1 MNGISEIL
9 SFNFLAIGPTLALV
23 FTTLV
28 LLFCTITIPTPVYIK
43 KYISFFGILIT
54 LFTIFLKFGL
64 FAREGVNSYFSEKI
78 LVDEFS
84 LVGNVLIGLVLLLT
98 FNSFWKTSE
107 EIDNKTT
114 EALILVL
121 MSASGFLLMVD
132 AENFIMLFIGLEIGS
147 ISLYA
152 LAGLNR
158 GDQLSNEASLKYFLL
173 GSLASCILIYGVAL
187 IYVSLSISGV
197 YETSIAINFIGPNNI
212 PLTTLIGLIMII
224 VGLLFKVAAAP
235 FQAWAPDVYQGS
247 PTGYVGY
254 MAAVAKASSFIVL
267 ARLSAISLRF
277 IIDKFD
283 LFFTAVVILSVLA
296 GALFATNQT
305 DIKRLIAYS
314 GVIQSGFIL
323 SGISFGVYG
332 ISASIFYL
340 ITYII
345 QLIGVFTVFSI
356 ISGQL
361 SSDFKIS
368 NLSGLFKE
376 NKFLTIAFSVFML
389 GIAGLPL
396 TSGFV
401 SKFILITNLW
411 SYEKYLIVTV
421 LMLTTVAGFY
431 FYLRPIWVAA
441 IEKSDNA
448 IEKIKI
454 SISDKVLLV
463 FMAALTIYFGLL
475 PNTLVN
481 ITRWMVENYL

>member
-1 MNGISEIL
+1 MTGISDL
-9 SFNFLAIGPTLALV
+9 LGFNFVVIGPTLTLLATAL
-23 FTTLV
+23 L
-28 LLFCTITIPTPVYIK
+28 LLFVTITISTPSFVK
-43 KYISFFGILIT
+43 KYVTLLGILAT
-54 LFTIFLKFGL
+54 VFAVFLKFGL
-64 FAREGVNSYFSEKI
+64 FLSDGVSSYFSEKI
-78 LVDEFS
+78 LLDEFS
-84 LVGNVLIGLVLLLT
+84 LVGNVLIVFVLLFT
-98 FNSFWKTSE
+98 FNSFWKTSSQIE
-107 EIDNKTT
+107 NKTT
-114 EALILVL
+114 EALILIL

-132 AENFIMLFIGLEIGS
+132 SENFIMLFIGLEIGS

-173 GSLASCILIYGVAL
+173 GSLASCILIYGIAL
-187 IYVSLSISGV
+187 IYVSLSISGI
-197 YETSIAINFIGPNNI
+197 YETSIAIGFIGSENI
-212 PLTTLIGLIMII
+212 PLTSLIGLILII

-254 MAAVAKASSFIVL
+254 MASVAKASSFIVL
-267 ARLSAISLRF
+267 ARLSAVSLTF
-277 IIDKFD
+277 IIEKFN
-283 LFFTAVVILSVLA
+283 LFFTAVIMLSVLL

-305 DIKRLIAYS
+305 DLKRLIAYS

-340 ITYII
+340 STYII
-345 QLIGVFTVFSI
+345 QLIGVFTIFSI

-361 SSDFKIS
+361 SSNFEIN

-376 NKFLTIAFSVFML
+376 NKFLTITFSIFML

-411 SYEKYLIVTV
+411 SYEKYTLVTV
-421 LMLTTVAGFY
+421 LMLSTVAGFY
-431 FYLRPIWVAA
+431 FYLKPIWVAA
-441 IEKSDNA
+441 VEKTDNT

-454 SISDKVLLV
+454 QNSDKLV
-463 FMAALTIYFGLL
+463 IGFLAFLTIYLGLL

>member
-1 MNGISEIL
+1 MTGISDL
-9 SFNFLAIGPTLALV
+9 LGFNFVVIGPTLTLLATAL
-23 FTTLV
+23 L
-28 LLFCTITIPTPVYIK
+28 LLFVTITISTPSFVK
-43 KYISFFGILIT
+43 KYVTFLGILAT
-54 LFTIFLKFGL
+54 VFAVFLKFGL
-64 FAREGVNSYFSEKI
+64 FLSDGVSSYFSEKI
-78 LVDEFS
+78 LLDEFS
-84 LVGNVLIGLVLLLT
+84 LVGNVLVVFVLLFT
-98 FNSFWKTSE
+98 FNSFWKTSSQIE
-107 EIDNKTT
+107 NKTT
-114 EALILVL
+114 EALILIL

-132 AENFIMLFIGLEIGS
+132 SENFIMLFIGLEIGS

-173 GSLASCILIYGVAL
+173 GSLASCILIYGIAL
-187 IYVSLSISGV
+187 IYVSLSISGI
-197 YETSIAINFIGPNNI
+197 YETSIAIGFIGSENI
-212 PLTTLIGLIMII
+212 PLTSLIGLILII

-254 MAAVAKASSFIVL
+254 MASVAKVSSFIVL
-267 ARLSAISLRF
+267 ARLSAVSLTF
-277 IIDKFD
+277 IIEKFN
-283 LFFTAVVILSVLA
+283 LFFTAVIMLSVLL

-305 DIKRLIAYS
+305 DLKRLIAYS

-340 ITYII
+340 STYII
-345 QLIGVFTVFSI
+345 QLIGVFTIFSI

-361 SSDFKIS
+361 SSNFEIN

-376 NKFLTIAFSVFML
+376 NKFLTITFSIFML

-411 SYEKYLIVTV
+411 SYEKYTLVTV
-421 LMLTTVAGFY
+421 LMLSTVAGFY
-431 FYLRPIWVAA
+431 FYLKPIWVAA
-441 IEKSDNA
+441 VEKTDNT

-454 SISDKVLLV
+454 QNSDKLV
-463 FMAALTIYFGLL
+463 IGFLAFLTIYLGLL

>member
-1 MNGISEIL
+1 M
-9 SFNFLAIGPTLALV
+9 
-23 FTTLV
+23 
-28 LLFCTITIPTPVYIK
+28 
-43 KYISFFGILIT
+43 
-54 LFTIFLKFGL
+54 
-64 FAREGVNSYFSEKI
+64 
-78 LVDEFS
+78 
-84 LVGNVLIGLVLLLT
+84 
-98 FNSFWKTSE
+98 
-107 EIDNKTT
+107 
-114 EALILVL
+114 
-121 MSASGFLLMVD
+121 
-132 AENFIMLFIGLEIGS
+132 
-147 ISLYA
+147 
-152 LAGLNR
+152 
-158 GDQLSNEASLKYFLL
+158 
-173 GSLASCILIYGVAL
+173 
-187 IYVSLSISGV
+187 
-197 YETSIAINFIGPNNI
+197 
-212 PLTTLIGLIMII
+212 
-224 VGLLFKVAAAP
+224 
-235 FQAWAPDVYQGS
+235 
-247 PTGYVGY
+247 
-254 MAAVAKASSFIVL
+254 
-267 ARLSAISLRF
+267 
-277 IIDKFD
+277 
-283 LFFTAVVILSVLA
+283 SVLA

-376 NKFLTIAFSVFML
+376 NKFVTIAFSIFML

-411 SYEKYLIVTV
+411 SYEKYLIVIV

-454 SISDKVLLV
+454 SISDKVLLG
-463 FMAALTIYFGLL
+463 FMTAMTIYFGLL

>member
-9 SFNFLAIGPTLALV
+9 SFSFLAIGPTLALV

-28 LLFCTITIPTPVYIK
+28 LLFCTITISTPVYIK

-98 FNSFWKTSE
+98 FNSFWKTSK

-158 GDQLSNEASLKYFLL
+158 GDQLSNEPSIKYFLL

-361 SSDFKIS
+361 SSDFQIS
-368 NLSGLFKE
+368 NISGLLK
-376 NKFLTIAFSVFML
+376 
-389 GIAGLPL
+389 
-396 TSGFV
+396 
-401 SKFILITNLW
+401 
-411 SYEKYLIVTV
+411 
-421 LMLTTVAGFY
+421 
-431 FYLRPIWVAA
+431 
-441 IEKSDNA
+441 
-448 IEKIKI
+448 
-454 SISDKVLLV
+454 
-463 FMAALTIYFGLL
+463 
-475 PNTLVN
+475 
-481 ITRWMVENYL
+481 